1 MRIIIKTNS
10 KVKPQIISAFPGT
23 GKTRYC
29 ELSESALD
37 LDSSGYSKQDYIPAI
52 ISNMGNGKTLLV
64 STHENVRSQLLDM
77 GIPFLLVYPEL
88 ELKSEYLDRY
98 KHRGSSPQFID
109 LMDRNWK
116 DFILS
121 CSKQSGCIHLVLKS
135 GEYLSDI
142 ERVRW

>member
-1 MRIIIKTNS
+1 MRIIVKTDS
-10 KVKPQIISAFPGT
+10 TVKPQIISAFPGT

-52 ISNMGNGKTLLV
+52 ISNMNSGKTLLV
-64 STHENVRSQLLDM
+64 STHENVRSQLLDQ

-98 KHRGSSPQFID
+98 RQRGSSPQFID
-109 LMDRNWK
+109 LVDLNWK
-116 DFILS
+116 NFISS
-121 CSKQSGCIHLVLKS
+121 CINQSGCIHIVLKS
-135 GEYLSDI
+135 GEYLSAI
-142 ERVRW
+142 ERIRW

>member
-1 MRIIIKTNS
+1 MRIIVKTVN
-10 KVKPQIISAFPGT
+10 KVKPHIISAFPGT

-52 ISNMGNGKTLLV
+52 ISNMNSGKTLLV
-64 STHENVRSQLLDM
+64 STHENVRSQLLDQ
-77 GIPFLLVYPEL
+77 GIPFLLVYPEI

-98 KHRGSSPQFID
+98 RQRGSSPQFMD
-109 LMDRNWK
+109 LMNHNWK

-121 CSKQSGCIHLVLKS
+121 CINQSECVHIVLKS

>member
-1 MRIIIKTNS
+1 MRIIVKTDRT
-10 KVKPQIISAFPGT
+10 VKPHVISAFPGT

-52 ISNMGNGKTLLV
+52 ISNMNSGKTLLV
-64 STHENVRSQLLDM
+64 STHENVRSQLLDQ

-98 KHRGSSPQFID
+98 TQRGSSPQFIA
-109 LMDRNWK
+109 LMDLNWK
-116 DFILS
+116 NFISS
-121 CSKQSGCIHLVLKS
+121 CINQSGCIHIVLKS
-135 GEYLSDI
+135 GEYLSAI
-142 ERVRW
+142 ERIRW